1 MELLFGLFAGLAA
14 GSVFALLGAGL
25 VIAYRGSGVINF
37 AHGSVAAYAAFTWD
51 ELRDMP
57 GPTGIGNEG
66 GSIHLPWFDPIPEWG
81 FLKALHINN
90 LPVEIHIMNDPPA
103 CEKLTLRLGYRSNI
117 PPKIMEH
124 MALVVSAGMP
134 TSHGSQYF
142 SIFSVPIISQ
152 G

>member
-66 GSIHLPWFDPIPEWG
+66 GSIYLPWFDPIPEWG

-90 LPVEIHIMNDPPA
+90 LPVEIHIMTDPPA
-103 CEKLTLRLGYRSNI
+103 WLAMIITLMMSAFIGLL
-117 PPKIMEH
+117 MH
-124 MALVVSAGMP
+124 FLVFRPLRNSPMLAKVV
-134 TSHGSQYF
+134 GSVGIL
-142 SIFSVPIISQ
+142 SLIHI
-152 G
+152 